1 MTKEIKKPGVKKQE
15 KVLHII
21 DYYFK
26 WIALVLIVII
36 LLGGYFM
43 VLRDKYS
50 AYAQSKNTT
59 LVGMKDSLKNAEN
72 DRLAIVNAKHAT
84 LSFDE
89 EKLMSLAVPSKF
101 NFSSM
106 VSQLTSLSTAYNFN
120 VSNIEVAKDDGVK
133 SARVTMSVSGGNY
146 EDFKRLLSAIET
158 SSMIFDVLSVNF
170 NSGQSYDLVIKSY
183 YLN

>member
-72 DRLAIVNAKHAT
+72 VG
-84 LSFDE
+84 
-89 EKLMSLAVPSKF
+89 SLAS
-101 NFSSM
+101 
-106 VSQLTSLSTAYNFN
+106 
-120 VSNIEVAKDDGVK
+120 
-133 SARVTMSVSGGNY
+133 
-146 EDFKRLLSAIET
+146 SAINGCAT
-158 SSMIFDVLSVNF
+158 SSVPNR
-170 NSGQSYDLVIKSY
+170 
-183 YLN
+183 